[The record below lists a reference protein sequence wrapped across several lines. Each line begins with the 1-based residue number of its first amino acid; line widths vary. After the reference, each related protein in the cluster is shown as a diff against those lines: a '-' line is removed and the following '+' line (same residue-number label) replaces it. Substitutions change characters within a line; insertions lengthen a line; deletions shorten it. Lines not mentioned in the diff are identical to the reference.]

1 MSSSSKDEAVGSK
14 PSLAAEE
21 KMQESK
27 KDSEHKKVS
36 GSAKALQTKMKT
48 PPKPT
53 GAVPDIAAIVKK

>member
-36 GSAKALQTKMKT
+36 AKALQTKMKT